1 MRRSYILDAAVRSV
15 FPLLLVFSLYLLFAG
30 HNQPGGGFAGGL
42 AASAALM
49 LVFLAGGAGAVR
61 ARVPIRGASVLGAGL
76 LLAATVSTLPMLV
89 GAEFMESFI
98 WKFALPVVGEVKLV
112 SVLFFDTGVYLVV
125 AGMTLQLLQAFG
137 RDEPEVAG

>member
-1 MRRSYILDAAVRSV
+1 MRRSYILDAAVQSV
-15 FPLLLVFSLYLLFAG
+15 FPLLLVFSIYLLFAG

-42 AASAALM
+42 AASAGLM
-49 LVFLAGGAGAVR
+49 LVFLAGGTEAVHAR
-61 ARVPIRGASVLGAGL
+61 APIRGASVLGAGL
-76 LLAATVSTLPMLV
+76 LLAAIVSTLPLLV

-98 WKFALPVVGEVKLV
+98 WEFALPVVGEVKLV

-137 RDEPEVAG
+137 RDEPEVAP